1 MGWNAMCFSSRHVA
15 GLLVK
20 VGKEQ
25 KSYREGKKGKA
36 MGCEHECF
44 NNHRFEEIEKSIH
57 DMQEKQSE
65 RHKEFYSRIN
75 KLEQKTA
82 LYSNDLD
89 HIKETVDEMNNNLK
103 ILMAVP
109 GKRYDTIIVCIITAV
124 VGAVVGFM
132 LSGVFPM

>member
-1 MGWNAMCFSSRHVA
+1 
-15 GLLVK
+15 
-20 VGKEQ
+20 
-25 KSYREGKKGKA
+25 

-44 NNHRFEEIEKSIH
+44 NEHRFEEIEKSIR

-75 KLEQKTA
+75 KLEQQTA

-103 ILMAVP
+103 IL
-109 GKRYDTIIVCIITAV
+109 
-124 VGAVVGFM
+124 VGAIVGFA
-132 LSGVFPM
+132 LSGIF

>member
-1 MGWNAMCFSSRHVA
+1 
-15 GLLVK
+15 
-20 VGKEQ
+20 
-25 KSYREGKKGKA
+25 

-82 LYSNDLD
+82 LYSNDVLP
-89 HIKETVDEMNNNLK
+89 I
-103 ILMAVP
+103 
-109 GKRYDTIIVCIITAV
+109 
-124 VGAVVGFM
+124 
-132 LSGVFPM
+132 

>member
-1 MGWNAMCFSSRHVA
+1 
-15 GLLVK
+15 
-20 VGKEQ
+20 
-25 KSYREGKKGKA
+25 

-75 KLEQKTA
+75 KLEQQTA

-89 HIKETVDEMNNNLK
+89 HIKKTVDEMNNNLK
-103 ILMAVP
+103 IIMAVP

-124 VGAVVGFM
+124 VGAAVGFM
-132 LSGVFPM
+132 LSGIFPM

>member
-1 MGWNAMCFSSRHVA
+1 
-15 GLLVK
+15 
-20 VGKEQ
+20 
-25 KSYREGKKGKA
+25 

-44 NNHRFEEIEKSIH
+44 SEHRLEEIEGKIH
-57 DMQEKQSE
+57 EMQSRQSE
-65 RHKEFYSRIN
+65 RHKEFYERIGA
-75 KLEQKTA
+75 LEQKTA

-124 VGAVVGFM
+124 VGAIIGFA
-132 LSGVFPM
+132 LSGIFPV

>member
-1 MGWNAMCFSSRHVA
+1 MSALTITAS
-15 GLLVK
+15 
-20 VGKEQ
+20 
-25 KSYREGKKGKA
+25 KKLKK
-36 MGCEHECF
+36 
-44 NNHRFEEIEKSIH
+44 NIH

>member
-1 MGWNAMCFSSRHVA
+1 
-15 GLLVK
+15 
-20 VGKEQ
+20 
-25 KSYREGKKGKA
+25 

-44 NNHRFEEIEKSIH
+44 NEHRIAELEDNLRK
-57 DMQEKQSE
+57 MQERQSD
-65 RHKEFYSRIN
+65 RNKEFYERIGE
-75 KLEQKTA
+75 LERKTA
-82 LYSNDLD
+82 LSENDLN
-89 HIKETVDEMNNNLK
+89 HIKSTVDEMNNNLK